1 MFKHLLRF
9 LDKHLRISV
18 KAFYFYIPASIIA
31 VPLIFW
37 RVDLPASITQLLGLG
52 TLVTVL
58 TFLGYGLLIY
68 ASRRFTK
75 VNAGLVGILTLLL
88 TGVVR
93 GLLLTYSFKFMGYE
107 DPISLIERVLTS
119 IFNVSVWL
127 GFGSILIEN
136 HRRFTRRYRA
146 MLTQILV
153 LKLRNSSDFQP
164 GYSYIEEHIV
174 EMQVRLKG
182 SIEEIR
188 SATDISSAETALA
201 RKFRQEID
209 EELKPLNQR
218 LWVKSAYSL
227 PSLRFKEVLKTACM
241 ELKFN
246 IHFTA
251 WIFSGILVLNTI
263 VLIGSAESLSY
274 GLLSYISFYSLNELR
289 MLLLK
294 RFGNKL
300 VILNSLFLILIGF
313 SVGFFSTF
321 ILDLLG
327 FSHSYSAALFIAP
340 ILPVLII
347 TVSFIQ
353 LALSDRN
360 TLMEILSKQSKD
372 LNEDYMEKLNR
383 GNAASYLHNS
393 LQSELSSLAI
403 QLDSIS
409 QNPDPLR
416 SEVVSQKIDSFISR
430 SRREDFR
437 DFLETPDLRLKR
449 IIESW
454 EGIASIELSLDPMVL
469 GDPSRAS
476 LVMQLIQESI
486 ANAIRSGHAN
496 KIQIKGIFADETIE
510 ITVADNGKA
519 PTGVSKR
526 GIGSEWI
533 DSIAVTE
540 WKLERSDSG
549 SVLTVEL

>member
-1 MFKHLLRF
+1 MFRSQF
-9 LDKHLRISV
+9 QYLDKNFRVSV
-18 KAFYFYIPASIIA
+18 KAFYFYIPASILA

-37 RVDLPASITQLLGLG
+37 REDLPASIPQLLGLG
-52 TLVTVL
+52 TLVTIL
-58 TFLGYGLLIY
+58 TFLAYSILVY
-68 ASRRFTK
+68 ASRKFAQ
-75 VNAGLVGILTLLL
+75 NCFGMVGILTLLL
-88 TGVVR
+88 TGVFR
-93 GLLLTYSFKFMGYE
+93 GLLLSYIFNLIGYE

-136 HRRFTRRYRA
+136 HRRFVRRYRA

-164 GYSYIEEHIV
+164 GYSYIEELIV

-188 SATDISSAETALA
+188 SATDISSPETALA

-227 PSLRFKEVLKTACM
+227 PALRFKEVLKTACT

-246 IHFTA
+246 FHFTA

-274 GLLSYISFYSLNELR
+274 GLLSYLSFYLLNELR

-300 VILNSLFLILIGF
+300 VILNSLFLIFIGF
-313 SVGFFSTF
+313 SVGLFSTG

-347 TVSFIQ
+347 TISFIQ

-360 TLMEILSKQSKD
+360 TLMAILSRQSKD

-393 LQSELSSLAI
+393 LQSELTSLAI

-409 QNPDPLR
+409 RNPDPLR

-454 EGIASIELSLDPMVL
+454 EGIASIDLSLDSMVL
-469 GDPSRAS
+469 EDPSRAS
-476 LVMQLIQESI
+476 LVVQLIQEAI
-486 ANAIRSGHAN
+486 ANAIRSGHAK
-496 KIQIKGIFADETIE
+496 KIEIAGTFVRETIK
-510 ITVADNGKA
+510 ITVSDNGRA
-519 PTGVSKR
+519 PLETLKR
-526 GIGSEWI
+526 GVGSEWI

-540 WKLERSDSG
+540 WNLERSDSG

>member
-1 MFKHLLRF
+1 MFKPLLQY
-9 LDKHLRISV
+9 LDKHFRVSV
-18 KAFYFYIPASIIA
+18 KAFYFYIPASILA
-31 VPLIFW
+31 FPLIFW
-37 RVDLPASITQLLGLG
+37 REGLPASVPQLLGLG
-52 TLVTVL
+52 TLVTVM
-58 TFLGYGLLIY
+58 TFLAYSLLVY
-68 ASRRFTK
+68 ASRKFAQ
-75 VNAGLVGILTLLL
+75 NCFGLLGILTLLL
-88 TGVVR
+88 TGVFR
-93 GLLLTYSFKFMGYE
+93 GLLLSYTFNLIGYE
-107 DPISLIERVLTS
+107 DPISSIERVLTS

-136 HRRFTRRYRA
+136 HRRFIRRYRA

-164 GYSYIEEHIV
+164 GYSYIEELIV

-188 SATDISSAETALA
+188 SATDISSPETALA

-209 EELKPLNQR
+209 KELKPLNQR
-218 LWVKSAYSL
+218 LWVKSAYSP
-227 PSLRFKEVLKTACM
+227 PSLRFKEVLKTACT

-246 IHFTA
+246 FHFTA
-251 WIFSGILVLNTI
+251 WIFSGILVINTI
-263 VLIGSAESLSY
+263 VLIGTAESLSY
-274 GLLSYISFYSLNELR
+274 GLLSYISFYFLNELR

-300 VILNSLFLILIGF
+300 VILNTLFLIFIGF
-313 SVGFFSTF
+313 SVGLFSTG
-321 ILDLLG
+321 ILDILG

-360 TLMEILSKQSKD
+360 TLMGILSRQSKD

-393 LQSELSSLAI
+393 LQSELTSLAI
-403 QLDSIS
+403 QLDSVS
-409 QNPDPLR
+409 QHPDPLR

-454 EGIASIELSLDPMVL
+454 EGIASIDLSLDPIVL
-469 GDPSRAS
+469 EDPSRAS
-476 LVMQLIQESI
+476 LVVQLIQESV

-496 KIQIKGIFADETIE
+496 KIEITGAFVKETIK
-510 ITVADNGKA
+510 ITVSDNGRA
-519 PTGVSKR
+519 PIGDSKR
-526 GIGSEWI
+526 GVGSEWI

-540 WKLERSDSG
+540 WNLERSDSG

>member
-1 MFKHLLRF
+1 
-9 LDKHLRISV
+9 
-18 KAFYFYIPASIIA
+18 
-31 VPLIFW
+31 
-37 RVDLPASITQLLGLG
+37 
-52 TLVTVL
+52 
-58 TFLGYGLLIY
+58 
-68 ASRRFTK
+68 
-75 VNAGLVGILTLLL
+75 
-88 TGVVR
+88 
-93 GLLLTYSFKFMGYE
+93 
-107 DPISLIERVLTS
+107 
-119 IFNVSVWL
+119 
-127 GFGSILIEN
+127 
-136 HRRFTRRYRA
+136 
-146 MLTQILV
+146 MLTQILI

-164 GYSYIEEHIV
+164 GYSYIEELIV

-188 SATDISSAETALA
+188 SATDISSPETALA
-201 RKFRQEID
+201 RKLRQEID

-227 PSLRFKEVLKTACM
+227 PSLRFKEVLKTACT

-246 IHFTA
+246 FHFTA

-274 GLLSYISFYSLNELR
+274 GLLSYLSFYLLNELR

-300 VILNSLFLILIGF
+300 VILNSLFLIFIGF
-313 SVGFFSTF
+313 SVGLFSTG

-327 FSHSYSAALFIAP
+327 FSYSYSAALFIAP

-360 TLMEILSKQSKD
+360 SLMGILSRQSKD
-372 LNEDYMEKLNR
+372 LNEDYMEKLSR

-393 LQSELSSLAI
+393 LQSELTSLAI

-454 EGIASIELSLDPMVL
+454 EGIASIDLSLDPMVL
-469 GDPSRAS
+469 EDPSRAS
-476 LVMQLIQESI
+476 LVVQLIQESV

-496 KIQIKGIFADETIE
+496 KIEITGAFVKETIK
-510 ITVADNGKA
+510 ITVSDNGRA
-519 PTGVSKR
+519 PIGNSKR
-526 GIGSEWI
+526 GVGSEWI

-540 WKLERSDSG
+540 WNLERSDSG

>member
-1 MFKHLLRF
+1 MFRSQF
-9 LDKHLRISV
+9 QYLDKNFRVSV
-18 KAFYFYIPASIIA
+18 KAFYFYIPASILA

-37 RVDLPASITQLLGLG
+37 REDLPASIPQLLGLG
-52 TLVTVL
+52 TLVTIL
-58 TFLGYGLLIY
+58 TFLAYSILVY
-68 ASRRFTK
+68 ASRKFAQ
-75 VNAGLVGILTLLL
+75 NCFGMVGILTLLL
-88 TGVVR
+88 TGVFR
-93 GLLLTYSFKFMGYE
+93 GLLLSYTFNLIGYE

-174 EMQVRLKG
+174 EMQVRLKS

-188 SATDISSAETALA
+188 SATDISSPETALA
-201 RKFRQEID
+201 RKLRQEID

-227 PSLRFKEVLKTACM
+227 PSLRFKEVLKTACT

-246 IHFTA
+246 FHFTA

-274 GLLSYISFYSLNELR
+274 GLLSYLSFYLLNELR

-300 VILNSLFLILIGF
+300 VILNSLFLIFIGF
-313 SVGFFSTF
+313 SVGLFSTG
-321 ILDLLG
+321 ILELLG

-360 TLMEILSKQSKD
+360 TLMAILSRQSKD
-372 LNEDYMEKLNR
+372 LNEDYMEKLSR

-393 LQSELSSLAI
+393 LQSELTSLAI

-454 EGIASIELSLDPMVL
+454 EGIASIALSLDPMVL
-469 GDPSRAS
+469 EDPSRAS
-476 LVMQLIQESI
+476 LVVQLIQESV

-496 KIQIKGIFADETIE
+496 KIE
-510 ITVADNGKA
+510 ITGAFVKEAIKITVSDNGRA
-519 PTGVSKR
+519 PIGNSKR
-526 GIGSEWI
+526 GVGSEWI

-540 WKLERSDSG
+540 WTLERSDSG

>member
-1 MFKHLLRF
+1 MFKSLF
-9 LDKHLRISV
+9 EYLDKYFRVSV
-18 KAFYFYIPASIIA
+18 KAFYFYIPASILA

-37 RVDLPASITQLLGLG
+37 REHLPASLSTLLALG

-58 TFLGYGLLIY
+58 TFFGYALLVY
-68 ASRRFTK
+68 ASRKFAQ
-75 VNAGLVGILTLLL
+75 NCSGPLGILTLLL
-88 TGVVR
+88 TGVLR
-93 GLLLTYSFKFMGYE
+93 GLLLSYTFNFMGYE

-146 MLTQILV
+146 MLTQILI

-174 EMQVRLKG
+174 EMQVRLKS
-182 SIEEIR
+182 SIEGIR
-188 SATDISSAETALA
+188 SATDTSSVETALA

-227 PSLRFKEVLKTACM
+227 PSLRFKEVFKTACT

-246 IHFTA
+246 FHFTA

-274 GLLSYISFYSLNELR
+274 GLLSYISFYFLNELR

-294 RFGNKL
+294 GFGNKL
-300 VILNSLFLILIGF
+300 VILNSLFLIFIGF
-313 SVGFFSTF
+313 SVGLFSTG

-327 FSHSYSAALFIAP
+327 FSHSYSASLFIAP

-360 TLMEILSKQSKD
+360 TLMGILSRQSKD
-372 LNEDYMEKLNR
+372 LNEDYMERLNR

-454 EGIASIELSLDPMVL
+454 EGIASIDLSLDPMVL
-469 GDPSRAS
+469 EDPSRAS
-476 LVMQLIQESI
+476 LVVQLIQESV

-496 KIQIKGIFADETIE
+496 KIEITGAFIKETIK
-510 ITVADNGKA
+510 ITVSDNGRA
-519 PTGVSKR
+519 LIGNSKR
-526 GIGSEWI
+526 GVGSEWI

-540 WKLERSDSG
+540 WTLERSDSG

>member
-1 MFKHLLRF
+1 VFRTLLRF
-9 LDKHLRISV
+9 LDRYFRVSV
-18 KAFYFYIPASIIA
+18 KAFYFYIPASILA

-37 RVDLPASITQLLGLG
+37 REDLPSSIPQLLGLG

-58 TFLGYGLLIY
+58 TFVTYSLLIY
-68 ASRRFTK
+68 ASRKFAQNRS
-75 VNAGLVGILTLLL
+75 GLLGILTLLL
-88 TGVVR
+88 TGVLR
-93 GLLLTYSFKFMGYE
+93 GLLLSYTFNLLGYE
-107 DPISLIERVLTS
+107 DPISLVERLWTS

-127 GFGSILIEN
+127 GFGSFLIEN

-174 EMQVRLKG
+174 EMQARLKG

-188 SATDISSAETALA
+188 SATSISSPETALA
-201 RKFRQEID
+201 EKFRQEID

-227 PSLRFKEVLKTACM
+227 PSLRFKEVLKTACA
-241 ELKFN
+241 ELNFN
-246 IHFTA
+246 FHFTA
-251 WIFSGILVLNTI
+251 WIFSTILVLNTI

-274 GLLSYISFYSLNELR
+274 GLLSYSSFYFLNQLR

-294 RFGNKL
+294 RFSNKL
-300 VILNSLFLILIGF
+300 VILNSLFLIFIGF
-313 SVGFFSTF
+313 SVGFFSTV
-321 ILDLLG
+321 ILDFLG
-327 FSHSYSAALFIAP
+327 FNHSYSAALLIAP

-360 TLMEILSKQSKD
+360 SLMEILSRHSKD
-372 LNEDYMEKLNR
+372 LNEDYLERLNR

-430 SRREDFR
+430 SRREDFK

-454 EGIASIELSLDPMVL
+454 EGIASIDLSLEPMVL
-469 GDPSRAS
+469 EDPSRAS
-476 LVMQLIQESI
+476 LVVQLIQESV

-496 KIQIKGIFADETIE
+496 KIEITGAFIKETIK
-510 ITVADNGKA
+510 ITVSDNGRA
-519 PTGVSKR
+519 LIGNSKR
-526 GIGSEWI
+526 GVGSEWI

-540 WKLERSDSG
+540 WNLERSDSG

>member
-1 MFKHLLRF
+1 MFKSQLQT
-9 LDKHLRISV
+9 LDRYFRVSV
-18 KAFYFYIPASIIA
+18 KAFYFYIPASILA

-37 RVDLPASITQLLGLG
+37 REDLPSSVPQLLSLG

-58 TFLGYGLLIY
+58 TFLAYSLLVYTSRKFAQNYFGLL
-68 ASRRFTK
+68 
-75 VNAGLVGILTLLL
+75 GILTLLL
-88 TGVVR
+88 TGVFR
-93 GLLLTYSFKFMGYE
+93 GLLLSYIFNLMGYE
-107 DPISLIERVLTS
+107 DPISLIERLLTS

-136 HRRFTRRYRA
+136 HRRFQRRYRA

-174 EMQVRLKG
+174 EMQLRLKS

-188 SATDISSAETALA
+188 SAADISSAETALA
-201 RKFRQEID
+201 EKFRQEID

-218 LWVKSAYSL
+218 LWVKSAYSV
-227 PSLRFKEVLKTACM
+227 PSLRFKEVLKTASA

-246 IHFTA
+246 FHFTA
-251 WIFSGILVLNTI
+251 WIFAGILVLNTI
-263 VLIGSAESLSY
+263 ALIGSTESLSY
-274 GLLSYISFYSLNELR
+274 GLLSYIAFYFLNELR
-289 MLLLK
+289 MLLL
-294 RFGNKL
+294 RRSNNKPMA
-300 VILNSLFLILIGF
+300 LNSFFLILIGF
-313 SVGFFSTF
+313 SVGLFSTF
-321 ILDLLG
+321 ILDILG
-327 FSHSYSAALFIAP
+327 FSHSYSAALLIAP

-353 LALSDRN
+353 LALSDRE
-360 TLMEILSKQSKD
+360 TLIDILTRQTED
-372 LNEDYMEKLNR
+372 LNEDYMDKLNR

-409 QNPDPLR
+409 RNPDPFR
-416 SEVVSQKIDSFISR
+416 SELVSQKIDSFISR

-454 EGIASIELSLDPMVL
+454 EGIASIDLSLDSMVL
-469 GDPSRAS
+469 EDPSRAS
-476 LVMQLIQESI
+476 LVAQLIQEAI

-496 KIQIKGIFADETIE
+496 KIEITGAFVRETIK
-510 ITVADNGKA
+510 ITVSDNGRA
-519 PTGVSKR
+519 PLETLKR
-526 GIGSEWI
+526 GVGSEWI

-540 WKLERSDSG
+540 WNLEHSDSG
-549 SVLTVEL
+549 SVLTVEI

>member
-1 MFKHLLRF
+1 VFRSRF
-9 LDKHLRISV
+9 QYLDEYFRVSV
-18 KAFYFYIPASIIA
+18 KAFYFYIPASILA

-37 RVDLPASITQLLGLG
+37 REDLPASVPQLLSLG

-58 TFLGYGLLIY
+58 TFLVYSLLVYTSRKFAQSDFGLL
-68 ASRRFTK
+68 
-75 VNAGLVGILTLLL
+75 GILTLLL
-88 TGVVR
+88 TGVIR
-93 GLLLTYSFKFMGYE
+93 GLLLSYTFNLIGYE
-107 DPISLIERVLTS
+107 DPISLIERLLTS

-136 HRRFTRRYRA
+136 HRRFQRRYRA

-153 LKLRNSSDFQP
+153 LKLRNNSDFQP

-174 EMQVRLKG
+174 EMQLRLKS

-201 RKFRQEID
+201 KKFRQEID

-218 LWVKSAYSL
+218 LWVKSAYSV
-227 PSLRFKEVLKTACM
+227 PSLRFKEVLKTACA

-246 IHFTA
+246 FHFTA
-251 WIFSGILVLNTI
+251 WIFVGILVLNTI

-274 GLLSYISFYSLNELR
+274 GLLSYIAFYFLNELR
-289 MLLLK
+289 LLLLK
-294 RFGNKL
+294 RSNNKPMA
-300 VILNSLFLILIGF
+300 LNSFFLVLIGF
-313 SVGFFSTF
+313 SVGLFSTF
-321 ILDLLG
+321 ILDILG
-327 FSHSYSAALFIAP
+327 FSHSYSAALLIAP
-340 ILPVLII
+340 VLPVLII
-347 TVSFIQ
+347 TISFIQ
-353 LALSDRN
+353 LALSDRE
-360 TLMEILSKQSKD
+360 TLIDILTRQTKN
-372 LNEDYMEKLNR
+372 LNEDYMDKLNR

-403 QLDSIS
+403 HLDSIS
-409 QNPDPLR
+409 RNPDPFR
-416 SEVVSQKIDSFISR
+416 SELVSQKIDSFISR

-454 EGIASIELSLDPMVL
+454 EGIASIDLSLDSMVL
-469 GDPSRAS
+469 EDPSRAS
-476 LVMQLIQESI
+476 LVVQLIQEAI

-496 KIQIKGIFADETIE
+496 KIEITGTFLRETIK
-510 ITVADNGKA
+510 ITVSDNGRA
-519 PTGVSKR
+519 PLETLKR
-526 GIGSEWI
+526 GVGSEWI

-540 WKLERSDSG
+540 WNLERSDSG
-549 SVLTVEL
+549 SVLTVEI

>member
-1 MFKHLLRF
+1 
-9 LDKHLRISV
+9 
-18 KAFYFYIPASIIA
+18 
-31 VPLIFW
+31 
-37 RVDLPASITQLLGLG
+37 
-52 TLVTVL
+52 
-58 TFLGYGLLIY
+58 
-68 ASRRFTK
+68 
-75 VNAGLVGILTLLL
+75 
-88 TGVVR
+88 
-93 GLLLTYSFKFMGYE
+93 
-107 DPISLIERVLTS
+107 
-119 IFNVSVWL
+119 
-127 GFGSILIEN
+127 
-136 HRRFTRRYRA
+136 

-174 EMQVRLKG
+174 EMQVRLKS

-188 SATDISSAETALA
+188 SATDISSPETALA
-201 RKFRQEID
+201 RKLRQEID

-227 PSLRFKEVLKTACM
+227 PSLRFKEVLKTACT

-246 IHFTA
+246 FHFTA

-274 GLLSYISFYSLNELR
+274 GLLSYLSFYLLNELR

-300 VILNSLFLILIGF
+300 VILNSLFLIFIGF
-313 SVGFFSTF
+313 SVGLFSTG
-321 ILDLLG
+321 ILELLG

-360 TLMEILSKQSKD
+360 TLMAILSRQSKD
-372 LNEDYMEKLNR
+372 LNEDYMEKLSR

-393 LQSELSSLAI
+393 LQSELTSLAI

-454 EGIASIELSLDPMVL
+454 EGIASIALSLDPMVL
-469 GDPSRAS
+469 EDPSRAS
-476 LVMQLIQESI
+476 LVVQLIQESV

-496 KIQIKGIFADETIE
+496 KIE
-510 ITVADNGKA
+510 ITGAFVKEAIKITVSDNGRA
-519 PTGVSKR
+519 PIGNSKR
-526 GIGSEWI
+526 GVGSEWI

-540 WKLERSDSG
+540 WTLERSDSG